1 MKIGIITFHRPINYG
16 AILQAVALPQKITT
30 MGGKAEI
37 IDYRND
43 FQEKTIKNSNYRTAV
58 GIKNKIKALLFSK
71 INNTKKIKFQNF
83 LKNNVNLSEKIYNKE
98 NINEV
103 NNIYDLFISGSDQVW
118 NLKLTNNDYNYFL
131 KFVKD
136 DNKKVSYASSF
147 GYSNIPEEYR
157 ENSIK
162 YLNKYK
168 IITVREKKGQQI
180 IENIVKRNAT
190 TVLDPTLLLN
200 KEEWMKLAKP
210 PTFKMP
216 NKYILLYLVS
226 PTKED
231 FKIAKYISKK
241 MKMKVILINYNMKY
255 IFGMK
260 NCFDLGPEEF
270 LWLFN
275 NATYVV
281 TNSFHGT
288 AFSINFNKDFC
299 VRLSKKSNNG
309 NSRIENIINLMGLK
323 DRYIDL
329 ENLDKQGFIDWK
341 KVNKKLEEERK
352 RCLDIIYNYINVEGK

>member
-1 MKIGIITFHRPINYG
+1 
-16 AILQAVALPQKITT
+16 
-30 MGGKAEI
+30 
-37 IDYRND
+37 
-43 FQEKTIKNSNYRTAV
+43 
-58 GIKNKIKALLFSK
+58 
-71 INNTKKIKFQNF
+71 
-83 LKNNVNLSEKIYNKE
+83 
-98 NINEV
+98 
-103 NNIYDLFISGSDQVW
+103 IYDLFISGSDQVW

-226 PTKED
+226 PTK
-231 FKIAKYISKK
+231 
-241 MKMKVILINYNMKY
+241 
-255 IFGMK
+255 
-260 NCFDLGPEEF
+260 
-270 LWLFN
+270 
-275 NATYVV
+275 
-281 TNSFHGT
+281 
-288 AFSINFNKDFC
+288 
-299 VRLSKKSNNG
+299 
-309 NSRIENIINLMGLK
+309 
-323 DRYIDL
+323 
-329 ENLDKQGFIDWK
+329 
-341 KVNKKLEEERK
+341 
-352 RCLDIIYNYINVEGK
+352 